1 MTWFGFWLFNE
12 LVGLFWLLGFLIGQ
26 QRLVV
31 SVFLQVFELLISF
44 CTLKP
49 QRSFMCRRL
58 FYSMMASE
66 QPLSVISDQ
75 LPRSDFHPLLATVCW
90 SQLSL
95 TRSQHVSRAALDF
108 LAEMYEVRKLT

>member
-26 QRLVV
+26 QRLVM

-58 FYSMMASE
+58 FDHIITSE
-66 QPLSVISDQ
+66 QQLSIMSGQ
-75 LPRSDFHPLLATVCW
+75 LPRSDFHPLLATVYW
-90 SQLSL
+90 SVLPL
-95 TRSQHVSRAALDF
+95 TRSQHASRAALDF
-108 LAEMYEVRKLT
+108 LTEMYEVRRLT